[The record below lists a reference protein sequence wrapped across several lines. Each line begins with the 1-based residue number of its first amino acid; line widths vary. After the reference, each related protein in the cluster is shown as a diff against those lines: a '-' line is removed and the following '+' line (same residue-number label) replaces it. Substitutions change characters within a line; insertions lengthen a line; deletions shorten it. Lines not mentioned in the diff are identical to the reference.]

1 MDTLISSALA
11 QQQSQVQMQVQMSV
25 LKTSM
30 NSQKMMGELAIG
42 LLEAAT
48 QPVGKSVDSGK
59 LFDVYA

>member
-1 MDTLISSALA
+1 
-11 QQQSQVQMQVQMSV
+11 MQVQMSV